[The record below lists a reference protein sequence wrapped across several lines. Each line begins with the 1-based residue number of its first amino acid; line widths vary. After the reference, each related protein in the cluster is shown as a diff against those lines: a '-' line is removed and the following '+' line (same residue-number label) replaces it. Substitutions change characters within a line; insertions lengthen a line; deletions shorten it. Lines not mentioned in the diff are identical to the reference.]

1 MLAAGELGPGGTFL
15 GGALLSRGCMY
26 IGATIPMIK
35 SGAFSQTS
43 HMIQTL
49 EGVGFMALRRW
60 HRKFQNTPGKFDRD
74 WS

>member
-1 MLAAGELGPGGTFL
+1 
-15 GGALLSRGCMY
+15 MY